1 MSFDDKVIWSEGM
14 FIRAQHFQQEA
25 RHVERQLRART
36 KALVP
41 YGWGLTEL
49 RLNRELLSIGQF
61 AIERASGIFPDG
73 TPFSLPGESL
83 RLPPLMLG
91 ENVRN
96 AVIYLTLPL
105 TEPGGREVADAET
118 ELTTR
123 YTLAEIDVADAN
135 SSDMSAAPI
144 NVGKLRLRY
153 ALETSDRSGLAGI
166 GLARISEV
174 RSDNSVVLDESYVP
188 PAMDCAVS
196 PILSGLLTEIVGL
209 LNHRGEAIASRL
221 AGANVGT
228 AAEITD
234 MMMLQTINR
243 WQPVF
248 SHMASA
254 SFVHPE
260 RLFIAMIGLA
270 GELATFT
277 AAGRRPRPFPVY
289 DHERLQPTF
298 APVVTAVRQALSAV
312 LERSAITIPLIEH
325 RYGIRVAEVAD
336 RSLYSKY
343 SFILA
348 AKADMPAEALVR
360 RLVGQIKIGAAEQ
373 ITELVNA
380 ALPGIMLRALPVA
393 PRQIPYH
400 TGKAYFELDRSSPT
414 WKQVAAG
421 NGLAIHVAGD
431 FPALELDLWA
441 VKD

>member
-25 RHVERQLRART
+25 RHFARQLRART
-36 KALVP
+36 KGLVP
-41 YGWGLTEL
+41 YGWGLTDL

-61 AIERASGIFPDG
+61 AVEHASGIFADG
-73 TPFSLPGESL
+73 TPFCLPDDSL
-83 RLPPLMLG
+83 RLPPLMLN

-105 TEPGGREVADAET
+105 TEPGGREVAEAEA

-123 YTLAEIDVADAN
+123 YTPFEIDVADAN
-135 SSDMSAAPI
+135 SSDLSAAPI
-144 NVGKLRLRY
+144 NVAELRLRY
-153 ALETSDRSGLAGI
+153 GLETSDRSGLVGI
-166 GLARISEV
+166 GLARIVEV

-209 LNHRGEAIASRL
+209 LNHRGEAIAGRL
-221 AGANVGT
+221 AGTNVGT

-234 MMMLQTINR
+234 LMMLQTINR

-248 SHMASA
+248 THMASCT
-254 SFVHPE
+254 FVHPE
-260 RLFIAMIGLA
+260 RLFVAMIGLA

-277 AAGRRPRPFPVY
+277 AAGHRPRPFPVY
-289 DHERLQPTF
+289 DHERLQLSF
-298 APVVTAVRQALSAV
+298 APVAAAVRQALSAV
-312 LERSAITIPLIEH
+312 LERSAITIPLVEH
-325 RYGIRVAEVAD
+325 RYGIRVADVPD

-348 AKADMPAEALVR
+348 AKADMPADALVR

-400 TGKAYFELDRSSPT
+400 TGKAYFELDRSSPI